1 MIYTYDILLNWTKEE
16 RLKEFYEWNL
26 EDDLEHIKKMPI
38 IRIRESLLK
47 DLLTSKVKI
56 DKTFLSKIKYK
67 SESYFHNEID
77 VIDYAVIV
85 TTEKKALALELDN
98 EGNVMYKSSLLID
111 EEEEVLEIGED
122 LVVMDIPYEVIT
134 KNKKV
139 SYLTRKE
146 EEEKKFLIKEIKKIK
161 QNKERSKLNYLYK
174 EFFVDNVESFNDKLT
189 LLEKEIS
196 KDYNSFHHNLYNLL
210 KLSTIKKK

>member
-38 IRIRESLLK
+38 IRISEVMMK
-47 DLLTSKVKI
+47 DLLTSKIKI
-56 DKTFLSKIKYK
+56 DKSFLFKIKCK
-67 SESYFHNEID
+67 TESYFHNEID

-85 TTEKKALALELDN
+85 TTLRKALALELDN
-98 EGNVMYKSSLLID
+98 EGNVMYKSNLLID
-111 EEEEVLEIGED
+111 EEEEVLEIGEE
-122 LVVMDIPYEVIT
+122 LVVMDIPYKIMS
-134 KNKKV
+134 KNNKV

-146 EEEKKFLIKEIKKIK
+146 EEEKKFLTKELKKIK
-161 QNKERSKLNYLYK
+161 QNKEESKLNYLFK
-174 EFFVDNVESFNDKLT
+174 EFFIDNVDTFNDKLNV
-189 LLEKEIS
+189 LEKEIS
-196 KDYNSFHHNLYNLL
+196 KDYNSFHHKLYNLL

>member
-1 MIYTYDILLNWTKEE
+1 MTYTYDILLNWTKEE
-16 RLKEFYEWNL
+16 RLKEFYEWTL

-111 EEEEVLEIGED
+111 EEEEVLEVGED

-146 EEEKKFLIKEIKKIK
+146 EEEKKFLIKEMKKIK
-161 QNKERSKLNYLYK
+161 QNKEESKLNYLYK
-174 EFFVDNVESFNDKLT
+174 EFFIDDVESFNDKLT
-189 LLEKEIS
+189 ILEKEIS

>member
-1 MIYTYDILLNWTKEE
+1 MIYTYDILLNWTKGE
-16 RLKEFYEWNL
+16 RLKEFYEWTL

-56 DKTFLSKIKYK
+56 DKSFLSKIKYK

-77 VIDYAVIV
+77 VIDYAFIV
-85 TTEKKALALELDN
+85 TTEKKSLALELDD

-111 EEEEVLEIGED
+111 EEEEILEIGED
-122 LVVMDIPYEVIT
+122 LVVMDIPYEVISKT
-134 KNKKV
+134 NNI

-146 EEEKKFLIKEIKKIK
+146 EEERRFLTKEIKKIK
-161 QNKERSKLNYLYK
+161 QNKEKSKLNYLYK
-174 EFFVDNVESFNDKLT
+174 EFFIDDVESFNDKLT
-189 LLEKEIS
+189 ILEKEIS

>member
-1 MIYTYDILLNWTKEE
+1 MIYTYDILLNWTKGE

-67 SESYFHNEID
+67 TESYFHNEID

-98 EGNVMYKSSLLID
+98 EGNIMYKSSLLID
-111 EEEEVLEIGED
+111 EEEEVLEIGEE
-122 LVVMDIPYEVIT
+122 LVIMDIPYEVIT

-146 EEEKKFLIKEIKKIK
+146 EEEKNFLTKEIKKIK
-161 QNKERSKLNYLYK
+161 QNKESSKLNYLYK
-174 EFFVDNVESFNDKLT
+174 EFFIDDVESFNDKLT
-189 LLEKEIS
+189 ILEKEIS
-196 KDYNSFHHNLYNLL
+196 KDYNSFHHRLYNLL
-210 KLSTIKKK
+210 KLSAIKKK

>member
-16 RLKEFYEWNL
+16 RLKEFYEWTL

-47 DLLTSKVKI
+47 DLLTSKIKI

-67 SESYFHNEID
+67 TESYFHNEID

-85 TTEKKALALELDN
+85 TTDKKSLALELDN
-98 EGNVMYKSSLLID
+98 EGNIMYKSSLLID
-111 EEEEVLEIGED
+111 EEEEVLEIGEE
-122 LVVMDIPYEVIT
+122 LVIMDIPYEVIT

>member
-1 MIYTYDILLNWTKEE
+1 MIYTYDILLNWTKGE

-67 SESYFHNEID
+67 TESYFHNEID
-77 VIDYAVIV
+77 VIEYAIIV
-85 TTEKKALALELDN
+85 TTEKKALALELDD
-98 EGNVMYKSSLLID
+98 EGNVMYKSCLLID
-111 EEEEVLEIGED
+111 EEEEVLEIGEEI
-122 LVVMDIPYEVIT
+122 VIMDIPYEVIT

-146 EEEKKFLIKEIKKIK
+146 EEEKNFLTKEIKKIK
-161 QNKERSKLNYLYK
+161 QNKESSKLNYLYK
-174 EFFVDNVESFNDKLT
+174 EFFIDDVESFNDKLT
-189 LLEKEIS
+189 ILEKEIS
-196 KDYNSFHHNLYNLL
+196 KDYNSFHHRLYNLL

>member
-98 EGNVMYKSSLLID
+98 EGNIMYKSSLLID
-111 EEEEVLEIGED
+111 EEEEVLEIGEE
-122 LVVMDIPYEVIT
+122 LVIMDIPYEVIT

>member
-1 MIYTYDILLNWTKEE
+1 MIYTYDILLNWTKDE
-16 RLKEFYEWNL
+16 RLKEFYEWTL

-47 DLLTSKVKI
+47 DLLTSKIKI

-67 SESYFHNEID
+67 TESYFHNEID
-77 VIDYAVIV
+77 VIEYAVIV
-85 TTEKKALALELDN
+85 TTEKKSLALELDN

-111 EEEEVLEIGED
+111 EEEEVLEIGEE
-122 LVVMDIPYEVIT
+122 LVIMDIPYEVIT

-161 QNKERSKLNYLYK
+161 QNKEESKLNYLYK

-189 LLEKEIS
+189 ILEKEIS

>member
-161 QNKERSKLNYLYK
+161 QNKEESKLNYLYK
-174 EFFVDNVESFNDKLT
+174 EFFIDDVESFNDKLT
-189 LLEKEIS
+189 ILEKEIS

>member
-98 EGNVMYKSSLLID
+98 EGNIMYKSSLLID
-111 EEEEVLEIGED
+111 EEEEVLEIGEE
-122 LVVMDIPYEVIT
+122 LVIMDIPYEVIT

-146 EEEKKFLIKEIKKIK
+146 EEEKKLLIKEIKKIK

>member
-1 MIYTYDILLNWTKEE
+1 MIYTYDILLNWTKDE
-16 RLKEFYEWNL
+16 RLKEFYEWTL

-56 DKTFLSKIKYK
+56 DKSFLSKIKYK

-77 VIDYAVIV
+77 VIDYAFIV
-85 TTEKKALALELDN
+85 TTEKKSLALELDD

-111 EEEEVLEIGED
+111 EEEEILEIGED
-122 LVVMDIPYEVIT
+122 LVVMDIPYEVISKT
-134 KNKKV
+134 NNI

-146 EEEKKFLIKEIKKIK
+146 EEERRFLTKEIKKIK
-161 QNKERSKLNYLYK
+161 QNKEKSKLNYLYK
-174 EFFVDNVESFNDKLT
+174 EFFIDDVESFNDKLT
-189 LLEKEIS
+189 ILEKEIS
-196 KDYNSFHHNLYNLL
+196 KDYNSFHHKLYNLL
-210 KLSTIKKK
+210 KLTTIKKK

>member
-16 RLKEFYEWNL
+16 RLKEFYEWTL

-47 DLLTSKVKI
+47 DLLTSKIKI

-67 SESYFHNEID
+67 TESYFHNEID

-85 TTEKKALALELDN
+85 TTDKKSLALELDN

-111 EEEEVLEIGED
+111 EEEEVLEIGEE
-122 LVVMDIPYEVIT
+122 LVVMDIPYKVLK
-134 KNKKV
+134 KNNQV

-146 EEEKKFLIKEIKKIK
+146 EEEKKFLIKEMKKIK
-161 QNKERSKLNYLYK
+161 QNKEESKLNYLYK
-174 EFFVDNVESFNDKLT
+174 EFFIDDVESFNDKLT
-189 LLEKEIS
+189 ILEKEIS

>member
-98 EGNVMYKSSLLID
+98 EGNIMYKSSLLID
-111 EEEEVLEIGED
+111 EEEEVLEIGEE
-122 LVVMDIPYEVIT
+122 LVIMDIPYEVIT

-146 EEEKKFLIKEIKKIK
+146 EEERRFLTKEIKKIK
-161 QNKERSKLNYLYK
+161 QNKEKSKLNYLYK
-174 EFFVDNVESFNDKLT
+174 EFFIDDVESFNDKLT
-189 LLEKEIS
+189 ILEKEIS

>member
-1 MIYTYDILLNWTKEE
+1 MIYTYDILLNWTKGE

-67 SESYFHNEID
+67 TESYFHNEID
-77 VIDYAVIV
+77 VIEYAIIV
-85 TTEKKALALELDN
+85 TTEKKALALELDD
-98 EGNVMYKSSLLID
+98 EGNVMYKSCLLID
-111 EEEEVLEIGED
+111 EEEEVLEIGEEI
-122 LVVMDIPYEVIT
+122 VIMDIPYEVIT

-146 EEEKKFLIKEIKKIK
+146 EEEKKFLIKEMKKIK
-161 QNKERSKLNYLYK
+161 QNKEESKLNYLYK
-174 EFFVDNVESFNDKLT
+174 EFFIDDVESFNDKLT
-189 LLEKEIS
+189 ILEKEIS

>member
-98 EGNVMYKSSLLID
+98 EGNIMYKSSLLID
-111 EEEEVLEIGED
+111 EEEEVLEIGEE
-122 LVVMDIPYEVIT
+122 LVIMDIPYNIIS

-146 EEEKKFLIKEIKKIK
+146 EEEKKFLTKEIKKIK
-161 QNKERSKLNYLYK
+161 ANKEESKLNYLYK
-174 EFFVDNVESFNDKLT
+174 EFFTIELNSFNDKLN
-189 LLEKEIS
+189 LIEQEIS
-196 KDYNSFHHNLYNLL
+196 KDYNSFHHKLYNLL

>member
-1 MIYTYDILLNWTKEE
+1 MIYTYDILLNWTKGE

-67 SESYFHNEID
+67 TESYFHNEID

-98 EGNVMYKSSLLID
+98 EGNIMYKSSLLID
-111 EEEEVLEIGED
+111 EEEEVLEIGEE
-122 LVVMDIPYEVIT
+122 LVIMDIPYEVIT

-146 EEEKKFLIKEIKKIK
+146 EEEKKFLTKEIKKIK
-161 QNKERSKLNYLYK
+161 QNKESSKLNYLYK
-174 EFFVDNVESFNDKLT
+174 EFFIDDVESFNDKLT
-189 LLEKEIS
+189 ILEKEIS
-196 KDYNSFHHNLYNLL
+196 KDYNSFHHRLYNLL

>member
-1 MIYTYDILLNWTKEE
+1 
-16 RLKEFYEWNL
+16 
-26 EDDLEHIKKMPI
+26 
-38 IRIRESLLK
+38 
-47 DLLTSKVKI
+47 
-56 DKTFLSKIKYK
+56 
-67 SESYFHNEID
+67 
-77 VIDYAVIV
+77 
-85 TTEKKALALELDN
+85 
-98 EGNVMYKSSLLID
+98 MYKSSLLID
-111 EEEEVLEIGED
+111 EEEEVLEIGEE
-122 LVVMDIPYEVIT
+122 LVIMDIPYEVIT

>member
-67 SESYFHNEID
+67 TESYFHNEID
-77 VIDYAVIV
+77 VIEYAIIV
-85 TTEKKALALELDN
+85 TTEKKALALELDD
-98 EGNVMYKSSLLID
+98 EGNVMYKSCLLID
-111 EEEEVLEIGED
+111 EEEEVLEIGEEI
-122 LVVMDIPYEVIT
+122 VIMDIPYEVIT

-146 EEEKKFLIKEIKKIK
+146 EEEKNFLTKEIKKIK
-161 QNKERSKLNYLYK
+161 QNKESSKLNYLYK
-174 EFFVDNVESFNDKLT
+174 EFFIDDVESFNDKLT
-189 LLEKEIS
+189 ILEKEIS
-196 KDYNSFHHNLYNLL
+196 KDYNSFHHRLYNLL